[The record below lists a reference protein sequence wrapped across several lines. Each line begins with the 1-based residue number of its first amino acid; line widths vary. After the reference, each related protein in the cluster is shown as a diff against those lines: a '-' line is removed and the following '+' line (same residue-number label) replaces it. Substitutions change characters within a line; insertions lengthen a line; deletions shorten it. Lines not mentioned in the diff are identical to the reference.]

1 MVIASLLMLTAGSRL
16 SAPSRAEV
24 EALAREYG
32 MVYEDEIL
40 VFSESAKPN
49 SPDPVIE
56 QAEQET
62 ELIHVSIPKGISAE
76 RIAELLLEKGIID
89 DKMEFID
96 RVLQR
101 EVSIK
106 LEAGEHY
113 FAPAL
118 TIDEIIDQLLLPG
131 GGQQSD

>member
-1 MVIASLLMLTAGSRL
+1 
-16 SAPSRAEV
+16 
-24 EALAREYG
+24 